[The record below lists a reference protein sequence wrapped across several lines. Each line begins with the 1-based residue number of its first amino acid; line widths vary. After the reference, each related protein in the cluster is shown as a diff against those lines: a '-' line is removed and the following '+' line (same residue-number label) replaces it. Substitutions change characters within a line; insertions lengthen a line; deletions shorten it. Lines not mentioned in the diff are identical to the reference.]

1 MHKHFE
7 LMLKDGKGTD
17 VTFSVD
23 GQLFRAHRYV
33 LASRSP
39 VFDAELFGPM
49 KQDATEHVQI
59 DDMEPFVFE
68 SLLHFIYTDR
78 IKLDKGQADK
88 NVAMQHLLVAA
99 DRYGLD
105 RLKTMCEADLCNGID
120 LHTVGTTLV
129 LAEQHNC
136 LHLKDACI
144 TFVASKD
151 VLGDVL
157 KTDGFKH
164 FIESCPLFLCLLLL
178 YSISQLLSFAMADA
192 SASSTK
198 ASSILSETSS
208 SCYTQAITAAH
219 NFEVINFSLLEG
231 MGAGK
236 VVSSR
241 NFNVGGYDWKID
253 LYPDG
258 CTTEKE
264 GYVSAFL
271 VIQGEKAAARAKFSF
286 SLLGKDGQVK
296 RQNTTYI
303 FKTGDA
309 YGWKE
314 FMQKSDLQPLLRLN
328 NDSFTIRCV
337 LTVITDPL
345 VEDVITIVVPQ
356 PNLLQDFA
364 QMLKDGE
371 GADVTFSVGDQLFP
385 AHRCVLAARS
395 AVFKAELFSPMKEKA
410 TKHIRIDDIEPSI
423 FEALLHF
430 IYTDSLPDDCGADKN
445 VPMQHL
451 LVAADRYG
459 LDRLR
464 LMCEV
469 KMCNSID
476 AETVA
481 TTLALAEQHHC
492 VQLKK
497 ACLRFVTSRGM
508 LGAVMESNGF
518 DHLAASCPLV
528 LLEIL
533 DRLASLGI

>member
-1 MHKHFE
+1 MGKNSTSTARHGTETSSRCVTNSSTATHNFE
-7 LMLKDGKGTD
+7 VTSFSMLDGMGTGEFVLSSTFSVAGRDWNISVYPDGWKEEDKEYVSVFLCLINGVTDARAKYSLSLFDKDGK
-17 VTFSVD
+17 VSKQKELSHTFQKVD
-23 GQLFRAHRYV
+23 DYWG
-33 LASRSP
+33 
-39 VFDAELFGPM
+39 FD
-49 KQDATEHVQI
+49 K
-59 DDMEPFVFE
+59 FVKK
-68 SLLHFIYTDR
+68 S
-78 IKLDKGQADK
+78 KLK
-88 NVAMQHLLVAA
+88 
-99 DRYGLD
+99 
-105 RLKTMCEADLCNGID
+105 EADVPQPRG
-120 LHTVGTTLV
+120 
-129 LAEQHNC
+129 
-136 LHLKDACI
+136 
-144 TFVASKD
+144 
-151 VLGDVL
+151 
-157 KTDGFKH
+157 
-164 FIESCPLFLCLLLL
+164 LL
-178 YSISQLLSFAMADA
+178 YNQLPSFAMADA

-198 ASSILSETSS
+198 PSSILSETSS

-231 MGAGK
+231 MGTGK
-236 VVSSR
+236 IVSSR

-296 RQNTTYI
+296 RQNTSYI

-345 VEDVITIVVPQ
+345 VEDVIAIVVPQ

-395 AVFKAELFSPMKEKA
+395 AVLKAELFSPMKEKA

-430 IYTDSLPDDCGADKN
+430 IYTDSLPDDCDADKN

-492 VQLKK
+492 AQLKK